1 MEFREKISLH
11 FSNQL
16 RISNYYLFTQYIP
29 TAALIIK
36 FLFQKEIIADISP
49 NYLFI
54 IRIII
59 FERYPI
65 FITRN
70 IHRNS
75 SRWKKKKKR
84 ERERKKKKNHQS
96 ISPNRTEPN
105 RSNEL
110 TFNRTQPCSNNFSI
124 SPVHAVHYPFNLN
137 E

>member
-84 ERERKKKKNHQS
+84 EGERGKKRKITNRYH
-96 ISPNRTEPN
+96 RTEPN
-105 RSNEL
+105 RTDRTSSPLIGHNRARI
-110 TFNRTQPCSNNFSI
+110 TFQFHPCTRFITHSI
-124 SPVHAVHYPFNLN
+124 
-137 E
+137 